1 MIAASSLVV
10 LVTFLPFCNVV
21 KDGGDKGNSCCCR
34 HEQNEGIFSFVFLL
48 IVFFVNAIFIIVID
62 ANMEPRGA
70 LIFLSCSRF
79 VGGFGILLRN
89 TIR

>member
-21 KDGGDKGNSCCCR
+21 KDGGDKGNSCCCD
-34 HEQNEGIFSFVFLL
+34 HEQNERIFGLVFLSIVSFVN
-48 IVFFVNAIFIIVID
+48 VIFIIVVD
-62 ANMEPRGA
+62 VNMEPGGA

-89 TIR
+89 AIR